1 MLVVAKRLREERDLS
16 ENLKRQ
22 KMEQRN
28 AVSIKINLVFQTT
41 FNYITINYIFTTS

>member
-1 MLVVAKRLREERDLS
+1 MLAVAKRLREERDLS

-28 AVSIKINLVFQTT
+28 AVSIKRYLVFKC
-41 FNYITINYIFTTS
+41 I